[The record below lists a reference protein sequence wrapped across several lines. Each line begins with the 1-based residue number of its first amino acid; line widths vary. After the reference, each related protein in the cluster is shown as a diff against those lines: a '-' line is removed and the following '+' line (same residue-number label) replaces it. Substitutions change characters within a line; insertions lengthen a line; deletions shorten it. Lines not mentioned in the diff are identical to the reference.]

1 MDLPGIYKEFKRSGN
16 PMIQTLKEQYE
27 EYSSKPN
34 PTKDAHLEATVDEVR
49 EDFAGIPSSVSHKSS
64 PNNDK
69 IVATCY
75 TITIQSTIE
84 GEDFWFSNNVASEQ
98 IVFSK
103 EETKQAA
110 IKVIQDLEKKN
121 KSNNSTSSS
130 KVPDQQKI
138 SLQSLLYLMKNQSFD
153 LTENKF
159 YTAHYEDSILDER
172 LRKTIAK
179 TAGGYCVSGHF
190 YDPGT
195 SNTLLTVFIQPNNP
209 KHYSETFHSSMHKVS
224 GSSTLATH
232 KPGLQFIMDDI
243 LGESDPKIF
252 DGNVDFRHTVRNF
265 SDHQGSY
272 QVRTILTPNP

>member
-27 EYSSKPN
+27 VYTSTSN
-34 PTKDAHLEATVDEVR
+34 PTKDAHLEATVEEVG
-49 EDFAGIPSSVSHKSS
+49 EDSMGIPSSARIA
-64 PNNDK
+64 K
-69 IVATCY
+69 IIATCY

-84 GEDFWFSNNVASEQ
+84 GEDFWFSNNVPSEK
-98 IVFSK
+98 IVFGK

-138 SLQSLLYLMKNQSFD
+138 SLRSLLLLMTEQSFD

-190 YDPGT
+190 YDPDTG
-195 SNTLLTVFIQPNNP
+195 NTLLTVFIQPNNP
-209 KHYSETFHSSMHKVS
+209 NHYSETFHSSIHTKVS
-224 GSSTLATH
+224 KTSDLATH
-232 KPGLQFIMDDI
+232 KPGLHYIIHDI
-243 LGESDPKIF
+243 EAASIPKIF
-252 DGNVDFRHTVRNF
+252 EGNVDFRHTARNF